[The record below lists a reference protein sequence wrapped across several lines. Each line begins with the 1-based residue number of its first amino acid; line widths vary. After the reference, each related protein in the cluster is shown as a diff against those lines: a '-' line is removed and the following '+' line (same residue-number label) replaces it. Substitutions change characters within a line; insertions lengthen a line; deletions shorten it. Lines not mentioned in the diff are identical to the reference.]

1 MIRLLD
7 QLVADWRPF
16 IYDYHGLPIEQVEV
30 FLFNGMLIIM
40 TMDEFLSISSD
51 EGWA

>member
-7 QLVADWRPF
+7 QLVAYWHPF
-16 IYDYHGLPIEQVEV
+16 IYDYQGLPIEQVEIY
-30 FLFNGMLIIM
+30 LFNGMLIIM
-40 TMDEFLSISSD
+40 NMDEFLSVSSD